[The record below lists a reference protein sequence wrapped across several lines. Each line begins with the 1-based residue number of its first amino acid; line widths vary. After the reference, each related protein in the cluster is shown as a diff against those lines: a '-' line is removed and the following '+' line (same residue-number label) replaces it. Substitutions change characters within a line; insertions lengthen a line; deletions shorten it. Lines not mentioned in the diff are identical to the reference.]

1 MQIYTAVFSKSHA
14 LVHAMLSQQEQ
25 LGMAAQTASDLIA
38 VCWDSSK
45 LPEEKKKK
53 QQARFL

>member
-1 MQIYTAVFSKSHA
+1 
-14 LVHAMLSQQEQ
+14 MLSQQEQ

-53 QQARFL
+53 QQARFLWL